1 MEVFSDIKTSKNI
14 KKFEC
19 VDCYFSCCKKGDW
32 GRHILTSKHINLT
45 KSNGL
50 VTINTSYEN
59 KCNLCGKEYKS
70 RNGLWN
76 HKKKCNNENKILEE
90 EQTNTCQKNTPE
102 LVMELIKNNNE
113 LQQIIL
119 KQHNILNNLS
129 NSLNN
134 NNTQT
139 CI

>member
-14 KKFEC
+14 QKFEC
-19 VDCYFSCCKKGDW
+19 IVCDFSCCKKGDW
-32 GRHILTSKHINLT
+32 GRHILTSKHINII
-45 KSNGL
+45 KSIGI
-50 VTINTSYEN
+50 VTTNTTHDKL

-90 EQTNTCQKNTPE
+90 EQTNTFQKITPE

-119 KQHNILNNLS
+119 KQHNTLNNLS
-129 NSLNN
+129 NSLNT
-134 NNTQT
+134 NNT
-139 CI
+139 